1 MIFVDANFI
10 IATASAV
17 DQWHDKAIKLLPKI
31 KKEERITSEPIISE
45 IITLVGKFHGAKAA
59 INVYNY
65 IKDTHLIYKDENL
78 FDETIV
84 EYLKYDATLSFADS
98 TAVTIMKELNI
109 QKIASFDSD
118 FDRVDG
124 IIRIH

>member
-10 IATASAV
+10 IAIASSV
-17 DQWHDKAIKLLPKI
+17 DQWHDRAVKLLPKV
-31 KKEERITSEPIISE
+31 KKEERIISEPIISE

-65 IKDTHLIYKDENL
+65 IKDTHLIYKNEKL

-84 EYLKYDATLSFADS
+84 NYLKYDSTLSFADS
-98 TAVTIMKELNI
+98 TAITIMKELDI
-109 QKIASFDSD
+109 QKIVSFDKD

-124 IIRIH
+124 IVRIH